1 MSSPALHSSTASD
14 PSVVPVALGVGLSK
28 SFGATRALSD
38 VSVCVHPGEIRAL
51 VGRNGAGKSTLVS
64 LLTGMT
70 VPDSGTIEF
79 SGVAAPAPHARELWQ
94 SKVAC
99 VYQHPKIIPTLSC
112 AENLF
117 LADNMRRRKL
127 VSWNTMRREAHEIL
141 DHWGVAIDVTA
152 PAGTLTV
159 GQRQLLEI
167 ARAVLAGSRFVI
179 LDEPT
184 AKLDGKEVDRL
195 FTHLVKLQGEG
206 VGILFISHHLEEIF
220 EICQTVMVL
229 RDGRKLLDRA
239 TQGLSKTELIEAMV
253 GKGFAEGA
261 LAGTRSSEDRAAAPR
276 IEVKR
281 LSCRGFFE
289 DITFNVR
296 AGECVGIAG
305 LAGSGKEAIGEV
317 LAGLKAPDGGSMHL
331 DGVRLPGGDT
341 LKHNRAGVG
350 FVPSDRQREGLV
362 LGLSL
367 ADNATMTIP
376 DRLGTL
382 GFISPSTLS
391 NTTRRMIQELDIKTS
406 GPAQPVGSLSG
417 GNQQK
422 VVFARALARDPGVL
436 VLINP
441 TSGVDVASRIA
452 LFHAIIRAA
461 GRGAAVLIISDEL
474 EELEICHRISVLRS
488 GHLTKEFV
496 PPWQHNDLIAAMEG
510 IAP

>member
-1 MSSPALHSSTASD
+1 MSSPALHRSTAPD
-14 PSVVPVALGVGLSK
+14 PSVLPVALGVGLSK

-79 SGVAAPAPHARELWQ
+79 LGVAAPAPHARELWQ

-117 LADNMRRRKL
+117 LGANMRRRKL
-127 VSWNTMRREAHEIL
+127 LSWGKMRREAHEIL

-184 AKLDGKEVDRL
+184 AKLDGKEVERL
-195 FTHLVKLQGEG
+195 FTHLKKLQGEG
-206 VGILFISHHLEEIF
+206 VGILFISHHIEEIF
-220 EICQTVMVL
+220 EICQTVTVL
-229 RDGRKLLDRA
+229 RDGRKTLDRA
-239 TQGLSKTELIEAMV
+239 TQGLSKAELLEAMV
-253 GKGFAEGA
+253 GNVCAERP
-261 LAGTRSSEDRAAAPR
+261 LAGTRSSEDRAAAR
-276 IEVKR
+276 LEVKR

-289 DITFNVR
+289 DITFDVR

-331 DGVRLPGGDT
+331 DGVRLPGGDVP
-341 LKHNRAGVG
+341 KHNRAGVG

-367 ADNATMTIP
+367 ADNATMAIP
-376 DRLGTL
+376 DRLGYA
-382 GFISPSTLS
+382 GFISPAALS
-391 NTTRRMIQELDIKTS
+391 KTSRRMIQDLDIKTS
-406 GPAQPVGSLSG
+406 GPTQPVGSLSG

-452 LFHAIIRAA
+452 LFHAIIQAA
-461 GRGAAVLIISDEL
+461 NRGAAVLIISDEL
-474 EELEICHRISVLRS
+474 EELQICHRIGVLRS

-510 IAP
+510 IGP